1 VLLLGELLRRAG
13 ELEEARAVLEMGKNL
28 APSDPALAFNL
39 GGIYRAFGQIQ
50 SARREF
56 QLVLEQQPQH
66 SAAREALVLI
76 EIAECDYGAAGAIAD
91 AAPGSTAARSELFEL
106 ICVEA
111 IARGDFDIALI
122 YGRSA
127 FERLANVSTAMTL
140 ARAEYH
146 ARDDASAK
154 RRLHWILAQR
164 DAAPELRARAMGTLA
179 DIADRCGD
187 FQHAY
192 QQYAASKHELKGAY
206 ERSGAGRPGSFH
218 ELVERLAESVAQTPD
233 PPLRA
238 AQYAPKDV
246 AGHVF
251 LLGFPRTG
259 TTLIEQCLA
268 GHPDVVTSDEIDAL
282 RSAIAPYLNEP
293 NPFAA
298 FGAARDADHDM
309 MRRMYWGH
317 VGRRTPSL
325 TNKIFIDKM
334 PFNSVYAGFIPP
346 LFPTARIIFA
356 IRSPLDVVF
365 SCFRRRFGMN
375 SATYEFCTLEGSVRL
390 YCAVMR
396 LFELTRSKLSSSLT
410 ECRYEDVVRDL
421 RGTLTRLCGFIG
433 VEWRE
438 DMMRFSERAR
448 RRPLSTV
455 SAPQLAQ
462 GLYDGGESWRGYKEF
477 LTPHVPDLAPWL
489 SRFGYAL
496 D

>member
-1 VLLLGELLRRAG
+1 
-13 ELEEARAVLEMGKNL
+13 
-28 APSDPALAFNL
+28 
-39 GGIYRAFGQIQ
+39 
-50 SARREF
+50 
-56 QLVLEQQPQH
+56 
-66 SAAREALVLI
+66 
-76 EIAECDYGAAGAIAD
+76 
-91 AAPGSTAARSELFEL
+91 
-106 ICVEA
+106 
-111 IARGDFDIALI
+111 
-122 YGRSA
+122 
-127 FERLANVSTAMTL
+127 MTL

-154 RRLHWILAQR
+154 RRLHWILSQR
-164 DAAPELRARAMGTLA
+164 DATPELRARAIGTLA

-187 FQHAY
+187 FQHAF

-218 ELVERLAESVAQTPD
+218 ELVERLTESIAQTPD
-233 PPLRA
+233 PLLRTV
-238 AQYAPKDV
+238 QYAPKDV

-268 GHPDVVTSDEIDAL
+268 GHPDVVTSDEIEAL
-282 RSAIAPYLNEP
+282 RSAIAPYLKEP

-334 PFNSVYAGFIPP
+334 PFNSVYAGFIPQ

-396 LFELTRSKLSSSLT
+396 LFELSRSKLSSSVT
-410 ECRYEDVVRDL
+410 ECRYGDVVRD
-421 RGTLTRLCGFIG
+421 
-433 VEWRE
+433 
-438 DMMRFSERAR
+438 
-448 RRPLSTV
+448 
-455 SAPQLAQ
+455 
-462 GLYDGGESWRGYKEF
+462 
-477 LTPHVPDLAPWL
+477 
-489 SRFGYAL
+489 
-496 D
+496 